1 MAEFDIKPI
10 MEQKFVFDFEIYKNM
25 IEKKND
31 AAFEKRGQAVVPNLV
46 SNAKFVPTGQPEIST
61 QQKDSNQIFT

>member
-46 SNAKFVPTGQPEIST
+46 SNAKFVPTG
-61 QQKDSNQIFT
+61 